1 MIKDLFEE
9 VEVDKLLKD
18 NAPIIKKIVGG
29 ELKDKKAPKQDLKE
43 SSNEL
48 RIPAKAIPAN
58 ASAAL
63 KDISLPQKVQDLISV
78 FLREGFKITEHSGG
92 IIKLVNKGSNDIQ
105 SIYVDYSGFDKDGSV
120 DVYSAK
126 QKRWMKF
133 FLVGTLKLLW
143 FAVIATLIGYRVYR
157 NDKKGNDAD
166 KANFGLSNY
175 VDKMID
181 KVRV

>member
-18 NAPIIKKIVGG
+18 NAPVVKKIIGG
-29 ELKDKKAPKQDLKE
+29 EIKGKKPPKADLKE
-43 SSNEL
+43 SIT
-48 RIPAKAIPAN
+48 IPKNAEAI
-58 ASAAL
+58 SGSTVL
-63 KDISLPQKVQDLISV
+63 KDTNVPQKVQDLVSV
-78 FLREGFKITEHSGG
+78 FLKEGFNITEHSGG

-133 FLVGTLKLLW
+133 FLIGTLKLLW

-157 NDKKGNDAD
+157 NDKKGSDAS
-166 KANFGLSNY
+166 KVNLGLSNY